1 MPRRILLPILIATM
15 CLVTAI
21 PAVAAPLLQ
30 DEVRVEIIS
39 PGSGTQVRGRV
50 PIVGSVIVPGF
61 QFYKVEW
68 GIGPNPSQWAV
79 IGSLHDQQVTNN
91 QLEVWDTTILPD
103 DVYTLRL
110 TGVKTD
116 GNWVEYFVRN
126 LQVANSAPA
135 ATTTP
140 TETPTPEGTLTPT
153 PTPDQ
158 QTPDQQTPAPPVNET
173 PEAGSDAET
182 EPINETTPGVQIIAP
197 TAALMRPTPTP
208 IPDDA
213 EGAGLL
219 PFDTESLKDAF
230 VFGAMAMGAV
240 FALVGIVFGLRRLF

>member
-1 MPRRILLPILIATM
+1 MPRHIFLPILIAVV

-39 PGSGTQVRGRV
+39 PASGTQVRGRV
-50 PIVGSVIVPGF
+50 PIVGSAVVPGF

-79 IGSLHDQQVTNN
+79 IGSLHDQQVTND
-91 QLEVWDTTILPD
+91 QLEVWDTTVLPD
-103 DVYTLRL
+103 AVYTLRL
-110 TGVKTD
+110 TGVKAD
-116 GNWVEYFVRN
+116 GNWVEYYVRN

-135 ATTTP
+135 ATATP

-153 PTPDQ
+153 PTPAEE
-158 QTPDQQTPAPPVNET
+158 TPGPAPEDTT
-173 PEAGSDAET
+173 PEAGTDAET
-182 EPINETTPGVQIIAP
+182 EPVEETTPGVQIIAP
-197 TAALMRPTPTP
+197 TAALMQPTPTP
-208 IPDDA
+208 IPNDA
-213 EGAGLL
+213 VGEGLL

-240 FALVGIVFGLRRLF
+240 FALVGIVFGLRSLF